1 MYALMNQKILLCIWN
16 LLHNLI
22 YYKEDLINEKLYNNT
37 KWNQQYLRIEHVKM
51 IYLIFYMNN
60 C

>member
-1 MYALMNQKILLCIWN
+1 MNQKILLCIWK

>member
-1 MYALMNQKILLCIWN
+1 MYALMNQKILLCIWK